1 VIFRGGPSIT
11 NPNPKRAVLRDEL
24 GLVGRNTDLGFGY
37 ITSHG
42 SNQNFVRGAP
52 DFPEGSKDDVASMT
66 IPNILQTFDQIRAS
80 FVTASQRIDS
90 LRTAYHPVS
99 QNSNSFAHTL
109 IVKANLIAPDPS
121 VWAPGWENILY

>member
-1 VIFRGGPSIT
+1 VIFRGGPT
-11 NPNPKRAVLRDEL
+11 LQNPNPRGPVIRDDL

-42 SNQNFVRGAP
+42 SNRDFVRGGP
-52 DFPEGSKDDVASMT
+52 DFPAGPNDDVASMSV
-66 IPNILQTFDQIRAS
+66 PNILQTFDQIRAS
-80 FVTASQRIDS
+80 FVNASQRIDG
-90 LRTAYHPVS
+90 LRIAYHPVS

-109 IVKANLIAPDPS
+109 IVKANLVAPDPS